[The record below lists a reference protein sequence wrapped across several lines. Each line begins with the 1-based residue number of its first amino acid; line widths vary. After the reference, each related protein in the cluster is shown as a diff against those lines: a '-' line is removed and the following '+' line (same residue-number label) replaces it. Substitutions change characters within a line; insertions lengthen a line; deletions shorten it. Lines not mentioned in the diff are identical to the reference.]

1 MGLHSVFK
9 GLCSLL
15 VGHILWHCL
24 HICQEKGQKHCKSD
38 STEEFDIFFCNL
50 EMLFRSLL
58 IAIYKMCWKLKEQGW
73 TPAYVS
79 SQHKKIFFTDLKHL
93 IYTHEGNYR
102 PSIPASSD
110 GTVLWFI
117 QKNPTRC
124 SSVSKF
130 IVPYLYEAQ
139 HVSGDT
145 PPVIRSLKL
154 HWQPLVLHTWRVV
167 GHVVAGRCSVQQP
180 QVQQPS
186 MYAKPEAASAVLGSW
201 WRAVC
206 RPKHVELHTNMEQ

>member
-93 IYTHEGNYR
+93 IYTRGKL
-102 PSIPASSD
+102 PSLNSRQQWWNSAVVHTEKSNKMQQCIKIYCSIFIWSS
-110 GTVLWFI
+110 TCF
-117 QKNPTRC
+117 R
-124 SSVSKF
+124 
-130 IVPYLYEAQ
+130 
-139 HVSGDT
+139 
-145 PPVIRSLKL
+145 R
-154 HWQPLVLHTWRVV
+154 HTAR
-167 GHVVAGRCSVQQP
+167 HQEPKTAL
-180 QVQQPS
+180 
-186 MYAKPEAASAVLGSW
+186 AASGFAY
-201 WRAVC
+201 
-206 RPKHVELHTNMEQ
+206 MEGCWTCGCWTL